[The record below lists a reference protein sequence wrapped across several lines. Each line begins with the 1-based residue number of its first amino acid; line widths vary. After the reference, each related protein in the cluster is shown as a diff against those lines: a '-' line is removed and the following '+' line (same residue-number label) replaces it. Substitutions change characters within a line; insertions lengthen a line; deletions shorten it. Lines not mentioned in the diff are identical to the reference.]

1 MANTNDQGF
10 FVAGNTALLDRLRR
24 DVRDGQLNHAY
35 ILDGAPGSGRHTV
48 ARWLCGAIAC
58 QNRPGRQAFAEEADQ
73 DQMDMFGSLP
83 PPPPPSPNAPLPCGV
98 CADCQ
103 RILGNTSPDI
113 QLIGRDGKA
122 TLGVDRVRFLRQD
135 VLNPPNRLDTKI
147 YIIEDAE
154 TMTVQAQN
162 ALLLTLEEPP
172 PYVLFLLLCNGADA
186 LLETIRSRAPVLRLA
201 PLPDDIV
208 RDALAAH
215 GRALSAD
222 ETAALLLQANG
233 SIGRALALSDPRT
246 LAPVLRNRE
255 KCEEFL
261 SCLAARRPDGILTA
275 VYSWDTKRE
284 AVGDILCD
292 LQLAV
297 RDLILLKR
305 SDTVRPVYFTDRDAA
320 VELSDRFTARA
331 LVRLWGAV
339 WTARETL
346 DANGNVRL
354 TLTRLVNTIT
364 RT

>member
-1 MANTNDQGF
+1 MAGTNHQGF
-10 FVAGNTALLDRLRR
+10 FVAGNTALLDRLLR
-24 DVRDGQLNHAY
+24 DVRDGRLNHAY
-35 ILDGAPGSGRHTV
+35 ILDGALGSGRHTV
-48 ARWLCGAIAC
+48 ARWLCGVIAC
-58 QNRPGRQAFAEEADQ
+58 QNRPGRLVSAEDADP
-73 DQMDMFGSLP
+73 DQMDLFGAA
-83 PPPPPSPNAPLPCGV
+83 PPPSPQPPDAPLPCGV
-98 CADCQ
+98 CLDCQ
-103 RILGNTSPDI
+103 RILSSTCPDI
-113 QLIGRDGKA
+113 HLIGRESKA

-186 LLETIRSRAPVLRLA
+186 LLETIRSRAPILRLT
-201 PLPDDIV
+201 PLPDETV
-208 RDALAAH
+208 RDALTAH
-215 GRALSAD
+215 GRSLPPD
-222 ETAALLLQANG
+222 ETAALLQQANG

-255 KCEEFL
+255 RCEELL

-275 VYSWDTKRE
+275 VYSWDTRRE

-297 RDLILLKR
+297 RDLLLLKR
-305 SDTVRPVYFTDRDAA
+305 SDTVRPVFFTDREAA

-331 LVRLWGAV
+331 LIRLWDAV

-346 DANGNVRL
+346 DANGNVKL
-354 TLTRLVNTIT
+354 TLTRLVDQIT
-364 RT
+364 RR